1 MPSSSFLSGLGL
13 VSEHSK
19 NSSRS
24 HLGFPSTFQDSPY
37 LSTPIRPIP
46 SFSRQRSSNF
56 SVSSKRSRKPRTSTW
71 VDDGAASLAQST
83 VGSLRLTSPY
93 SDSIFSLHSLCTTSS
108 TRQNENER
116 QSLSRTVLLPDEIE
130 NLKKQ
135 LKYHPTS
142 YQNQLNTKKEDE
154 ENDQYNIAEF
164 DDDST
169 IVSDFAHSIT
179 DENIFNKMEME
190 SDEDILFNRN
200 SDFPKEVSITDK
212 IQMKGNGESIKDN
225 SNNDSHSLLKFP
237 SVHNPDALLHVG
249 YNSSP
254 PDKGGK
260 KLSNHEGD
268 STMKLSPYAVNQC
281 RTNRGTRKKKKVHN
295 IQTEFKL

>member
-1 MPSSSFLSGLGL
+1 MPSSSFFSGLDL

-19 NSSRS
+19 KSSRS
-24 HLGFPSTFQDSPY
+24 NLGVPSTLQDSPY
-37 LSTPIRPIP
+37 LSSPIRPIP
-46 SFSRQRSSNF
+46 SFRQRSSDF
-56 SVSSKRSRKPRTSTW
+56 SVSSKRSRKPGTSTS

-93 SDSIFSLHSLCTTSS
+93 SDSIFSIHSLCTTSS
-108 TRQNENER
+108 IRQNENER

-142 YQNQLNTKKEDE
+142 FQNQLNTKNENE
-154 ENDQYNIAEF
+154 ENDQYNIVDF

-169 IVSDFAHSIT
+169 IVSYFAHSIA
-179 DENIFNKMEME
+179 DENIFNKMEMD
-190 SDEDILFNRN
+190 SDEDVLFNRN
-200 SDFPKEVSITDK
+200 SDFPKEVSITENSQ
-212 IQMKGNGESIKDN
+212 IKGNGESIKDN

-237 SVHNPDALLHVG
+237 SVHGPDVLLRVG
-249 YNSSP
+249 YNYSP
-254 PDKGGK
+254 SDKGGK

-268 STMKLSPYAVNQC
+268 SVMKQSPYAVNQC
-281 RTNRGTRKKKKVHN
+281 KTKRGTRKKKKGRN